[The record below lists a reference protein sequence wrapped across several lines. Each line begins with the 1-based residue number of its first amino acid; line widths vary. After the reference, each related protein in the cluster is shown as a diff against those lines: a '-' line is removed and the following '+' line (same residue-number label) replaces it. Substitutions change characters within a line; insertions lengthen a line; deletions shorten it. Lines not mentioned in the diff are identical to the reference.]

1 VEIIPLY
8 AIWLVLLPM
17 KGNKGRGNYRGM
29 LLAPPFINKFIMKK
43 IYSFLFLIIILVGCK
58 STFSIAMN
66 PDKSTFNS
74 GTIGS
79 VRATDH
85 IANTKTGLINY
96 NDTSL
101 IKKDS
106 LYRDFRVVN

>member
-1 VEIIPLY
+1 
-8 AIWLVLLPM
+8 
-17 KGNKGRGNYRGM
+17 
-29 LLAPPFINKFIMKK
+29 MKK
-43 IYSFLFLIIILVGCK
+43 ICFFLFLVIITTGCK

-66 PDKSTFNS
+66 PDKSTFSS

-85 IANTKTGLINY
+85 IANTKTVLINH

-106 LYRDFRVVN
+106 LYRDLRVVN